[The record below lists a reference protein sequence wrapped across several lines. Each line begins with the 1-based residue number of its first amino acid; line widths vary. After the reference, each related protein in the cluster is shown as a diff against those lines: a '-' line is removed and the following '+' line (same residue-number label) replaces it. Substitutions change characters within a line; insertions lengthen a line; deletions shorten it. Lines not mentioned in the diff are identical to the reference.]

1 MLQNVSASWCN
12 SQSVLSLVT
21 WEQDLAPS
29 TSAMHVK
36 LKDQGPP
43 CWDVGSIK
51 EWLKGTRP
59 AKSRIL
65 LALSLGVHRG
75 RKAHVPALDTSHAEF
90 YEMAMGSYNVVLIAG
105 I

>member
-1 MLQNVSASWCN
+1 
-12 SQSVLSLVT
+12 
-21 WEQDLAPS
+21 
-29 TSAMHVK
+29 MHVK

-51 EWLKGTRP
+51 EWLKGTWP

-65 LALSLGVHRG
+65 LVLSLGVHRSG
-75 RKAHVPALDTSHAEF
+75 KAHVPALDTSHAEY
-90 YEMAMGSYNVVLIAG
+90 YEMAMGRYNVVLIAG